1 MLPVETPERDS
12 CLRLHTAKHGTEPR
26 TGTECLLHRL
36 QSLRLEARPP
46 TGANSCRSMTI
57 ATSFRRRPP
66 GCPRSTSTASE
77 PCQTPG
83 HNKPARRPDSE
94 RLRADARKTP
104 LQGGTQVFRELLFG
118 GWETGARG
126 SRAAHQSAH
135 ARGSVIGRAIFVGL
149 NVRVTIGR
157 DVRVVFLLMSRRWD
171 RACPCQLAGR
181 SLWASCPPLSR
192 RKPRFALVAP
202 LDFLR
207 RSIGTGTGQGLVKPF
222 VAVKVDVPA
231 QRVLGLPAVL
241 QRNVCDVARPD
252 MVGPPLPPVG
262 EQLGHLGHELL
273 LSSRHWLVW
282 MPNWLASWAVVR
294 SPLAAARATLALNGA
309 PYTRR
314 LPGIVILLKG
324 GLQA

>member
-1 MLPVETPERDS
+1 MPAAPTLLERTSTIWMLPVETPERDS

-104 LQGGTQVFRELLFG
+104 LQGGTRVFRELLFG

-157 DVRVVFLLMSRRWD
+157 DVRVVFLLMFGSSGISMGRGDGTGLARANSPDVRFGHPALRSLEGNLASPSWLRSISYAARLARAQD
-171 RACPCQLAGR
+171 RA
-181 SLWASCPPLSR
+181 W
-192 RKPRFALVAP
+192 
-202 LDFLR
+202 
-207 RSIGTGTGQGLVKPF
+207 
-222 VAVKVDVPA
+222 
-231 QRVLGLPAVL
+231 
-241 QRNVCDVARPD
+241 
-252 MVGPPLPPVG
+252 
-262 EQLGHLGHELL
+262 
-273 LSSRHWLVW
+273 
-282 MPNWLASWAVVR
+282 
-294 SPLAAARATLALNGA
+294 
-309 PYTRR
+309 
-314 LPGIVILLKG
+314 
-324 GLQA
+324 